1 MDMQERDFRCF
12 HGLQPLSPLF
22 FKMYIT
28 LEGFE
33 PYAIAILVV
42 GIDYWLCIDYKNLE
56 RSKNMISDLRY

>member
-42 GIDYWLCIDYKNLE
+42 GIDLLVVHRLLE
-56 RSKNMISDLRY
+56 S